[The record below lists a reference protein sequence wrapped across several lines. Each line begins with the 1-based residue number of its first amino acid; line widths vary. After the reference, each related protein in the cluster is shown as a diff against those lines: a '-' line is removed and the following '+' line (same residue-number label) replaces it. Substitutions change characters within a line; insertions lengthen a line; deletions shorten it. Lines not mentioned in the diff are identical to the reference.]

1 MYCRGETTRLTQPG
15 DHVSVTGVFLPM
27 VRSGFRQMMQG
38 LLSEA
43 YVDAHVGMLY
53 YINLF
58 YDIKP

>member
-38 LLSEA
+38 PLSEA
-43 YVDAHVGMLY
+43 YVDAHVWMLY

-58 YDIKP
+58 YDIKI

>member
-43 YVDAHVGMLY
+43 YVDAHVWMLY

-58 YDIKP
+58 YDIKT